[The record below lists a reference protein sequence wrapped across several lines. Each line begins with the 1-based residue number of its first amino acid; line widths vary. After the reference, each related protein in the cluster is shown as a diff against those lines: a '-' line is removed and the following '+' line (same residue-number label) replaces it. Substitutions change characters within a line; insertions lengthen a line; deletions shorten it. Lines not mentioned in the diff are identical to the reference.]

1 MRVVL
6 INPGNDLKQMFG
18 RYAAA
23 MQPVVPAGLA
33 YLAACVRQAGHQVWI
48 FDQYKTTETPEAL
61 ASRVAALRPD
71 VVGLS
76 VLTPAANVAT
86 RLSQLLRQQLKTVRI
101 VWGNIHAR
109 VFAQEIL
116 EAHIADAVIHQ
127 EGEESLVEYVAAV
140 EARTEP
146 VAVLGVSYRAS
157 DGTLFHNAARPVVE
171 DLDKLPYPA
180 YDLLD
185 LNRYIAPPM
194 LSWMEPILPVQ
205 ASRGCPFTC
214 HYCTQENL
222 PKGFRGR
229 SLEAVVDEMEFH
241 HKKFG
246 VRFMGFL
253 DANFPWNRSS
263 ALEFA
268 ELYMKRGMHK
278 KVQWITETRVDL
290 IDDETMGALARAGMR
305 LIMFGFESGTQSMLD
320 SYNKRVRLGASF
332 TAMEAAR
339 KHKVAVLG
347 LFMLGMPGET
357 RESARS
363 TIDLAIE
370 LNPDFAKFNLA
381 VPYPG
386 SEFFEKW
393 RADIRRKGG
402 TIDFT
407 RFSSWLD
414 KASAGEL
421 LYVPEGMTG
430 AELIAI
436 RDKGMRDFYLRPRF
450 IARHLTR
457 GTLGFEGAARGVSIF
472 VSGWAK
478 SEARAALS
486 SAMPPQL
493 LSAVKELRG
502 ES

>member
-1 MRVVL
+1 MRVAL

-33 YLAACVRQAGHQVWI
+33 YLASSLRQHEHRVWI
-48 FDQYKTTETPEAL
+48 FDQYKTPETSTDL
-61 ASRVAALRPD
+61 AARIAKLEPD
-71 VVGLS
+71 IIGLS
-76 VLTPAANVAT
+76 VLTPAANVAQT
-86 RLSQLLRQQLKTVRI
+86 LTLELRRLLPKVKV
-101 VWGNIHAR
+101 VWGNIHAK
-109 VFAQEIL
+109 VFADDIL
-116 EAHIADAVIHQ
+116 MSGLADAIVQQ
-127 EGEESLVEYVAAV
+127 EGEETLVEY
-140 EARTEP
+140 ARCVQEGIEP
-146 VAVLGVSYRAS
+146 HGVLGLSFRAR
-157 DGTLFHNAARPVVE
+157 DGSILHNRARPVIA

-185 LNRYIAPPM
+185 LKRYVAPPM

-246 VRFMGFL
+246 IRFMGFL

-268 ELYMKRGMHK
+268 ELYMRRGMHK

-290 IDDETMGALARAGMR
+290 IDDETMGALAKAGMR
-305 LIMFGFESGTQSMLD
+305 LIMFGFESGTQAMLD
-320 SYNKRVRLGASF
+320 SYNKRVKLGASH

-339 KHKVAVLG
+339 KHNVAVLG

-357 RESARS
+357 RESARA

-386 SEFFEKW
+386 SEFFERW
-393 RADIRRKGG
+393 RSDYQRTHKGP
-402 TIDFT
+402 IDFNK
-407 RFSSWLD
+407 FSSWLD
-414 KASAGEL
+414 KTAAGEL
-421 LYVPEGMTG
+421 LWVPEGMTG
-430 AELIAI
+430 EELVAL
-436 RDKGMRDFYLRPRF
+436 RDQGMRDFYLRPRF
-450 IARHLTR
+450 IARHMR
-457 GTLGFEGAARGVSIF
+457 KGTLGVTGAARGLSIF

-478 SEARAALS
+478 SEGRSLVNGLLEGAR
-486 SAMPPQL
+486 
-493 LSAVKELRG
+493 G
-502 ES
+502 GG

>member
-1 MRVVL
+1 MRLVL

-33 YLAACVRQAGHQVWI
+33 YLAACARQAGHRVWI
-48 FDQYKTTETPEAL
+48 FDQYKTTETPDAL
-61 ASRVAALRPD
+61 ARRVAALQPD
-71 VVGLS
+71 VVGFS

-86 RLSQLLRQQLKTVRI
+86 RLSQLIRGHCPKVKLI
-101 VWGNIHAR
+101 WGNIHAR
-109 VFAQEIL
+109 VFAQEVL
-116 EAHIADAVIHQ
+116 EAHITDAVVHQ
-127 EGEESLVEYVAAV
+127 EGEFTLVEYMAALQSG
-140 EARTEP
+140 TEP
-146 VAVLGVSYRAS
+146 TAVLGLSYRAS
-157 DGTLFHNAARPVVE
+157 DGTVFHNAPRPVVE
-171 DLDKLPYPA
+171 NLDALPYPA

-185 LNRYIAPPM
+185 LNRYVAPPM

-305 LIMFGFESGTQSMLD
+305 LIMFGFESGTQAMLD
-320 SYNKRVRLGASF
+320 SYNKRVKLSASF
-332 TAMEAAR
+332 NAMDAAR
-339 KHKVAVLG
+339 KHNVAVLG

-357 RESARS
+357 RESARA

-386 SEFFEKW
+386 SEFFETW
-393 RADIRRKGG
+393 RRDIRAKGG

-421 LYVPEGMTG
+421 LFVPEGMTG

-450 IARHLTR
+450 IARHLTK
-457 GTLGFEGAARGVSIF
+457 GTLGFEGAARGMSIF

-478 SEARAALS
+478 SEARAALNK
-486 SAMPPQL
+486 AVPPQL
-493 LSAVKELRG
+493 LSAVKELTG
-502 ES
+502 PS